1 MASFEQLP
9 AEIIEEILFYTSP
22 KGKLEL
28 AKVCRRLNA
37 IALLHLFQHSCDI
50 PEPTKNFVGT
60 TECRS
65 ASHQGSH
72 HTIYIQTQ
80 RRLDAF
86 SGLSIAFALDLR
98 SIDTLQISMSS
109 CFEDAHVGL
118 VTEDYHRLLH
128 TVKRLEHV
136 RKVSI
141 EFDHL
146 NIFGNRNKHHDRQL
160 MEQRKGITVAILN
173 TILEKGCE
181 ELTLHGSSFMP
192 WNIGPRGAR
201 LLSGLQNLIPSLGS
215 GSERVKAPYLFLGD
229 VARLPRSTFQ
239 ASKLKNLQI
248 SGLMFFYPP
257 LSYWTYQVLSIPT
270 LTSFSLWNFYID
282 ESKWAIILSWLNHP
296 LRHRLLDLT
305 VKNYFTFPFPA
316 LIDFFSKLTNITHL
330 KLTQAP
336 YDLDRSIGQYNLK
349 HPKGTTHTFFPN
361 LVSIIAS
368 INWATF
374 LCPETVPR
382 PNLKF
387 IRVNL
392 SGFGFGASVERLRI
406 FLNPS
411 FQRQHQNHGGSSTV
425 NEDEFECF
433 LDIFQRT
440 ADNPIYT
447 ADNLRRDFS
456 LYNDSKTRESGF
468 EVYDC
473 VTGLWVNYSIV
484 SPASEVLEMFCRFL
498 GWWKRLRVVRFV
510 SEYPSLP
517 PEGRPC
523 RTWTDSKIQDLL
535 KVARV
540 RCPGLREFVID
551 EKTHRVHE
559 G

>member
-37 IALLHLFQHSCDI
+37 IALLHLFQHSCDT
-50 PEPTKNFVGT
+50 PEPTKNFVGA

-109 CFEDAHVGL
+109 CYEDAHVGL
-118 VTEDYHRLLH
+118 VTEDYRRVLH
-128 TVKRLEHV
+128 IVKRLEHV
-136 RKVSI
+136 REVSI
-141 EFDHL
+141 EF
-146 NIFGNRNKHHDRQL
+146 NHHDRQL
-160 MEQRKGITVAILN
+160 MEQRKGIMVAILN

-282 ESKWAIILSWLNHP
+282 EPKWAIILSWLYHP

-305 VKNYFTFPFPA
+305 VKNYFTVPFPA
-316 LIDFFSKLTNITHL
+316 LINFFSKLTNVTHL

-336 YDLDRSIGQYNLK
+336 YDLDRNTGQYNLK

-361 LVSIIAS
+361 LKPYPGQLSS
-368 INWATF
+368 SSESTF
-374 LCPETVPR
+374 LILGSECQ
-382 PNLKF
+382 LKG
-387 IRVNL
+387 
-392 SGFGFGASVERLRI
+392 SE
-406 FLNPS
+406 S
-411 FQRQHQNHGGSSTV
+411 F
-425 NEDEFECF
+425 
-433 LDIFQRT
+433 
-440 ADNPIYT
+440 
-447 ADNLRRDFS
+447 
-456 LYNDSKTRESGF
+456 
-468 EVYDC
+468 
-473 VTGLWVNYSIV
+473 
-484 SPASEVLEMFCRFL
+484 
-498 GWWKRLRVVRFV
+498 
-510 SEYPSLP
+510 
-517 PEGRPC
+517 
-523 RTWTDSKIQDLL
+523 
-535 KVARV
+535 
-540 RCPGLREFVID
+540 
-551 EKTHRVHE
+551 
-559 G
+559 